1 MEFTKTLAIVTIAL
15 LIIAGVL
22 FVLLPTILATKLL
35 ASGGKNT
42 TLTFGAA
49 ISQFKNTTQTVLVHV
64 LPDRNTVLFN
74 LQDVNLVVLAVNGV
88 QAANLTHS
96 SSTGAGPVD
105 LVIAGLNFP
114 EVEIEPN
121 ATLNVTFVNMVSTQN
136 CDLIISTVNPSSVQN
151 SGVQISQNLGAILAT
166 PLLDEANLTQGTA
179 HVFTA
184 SVPAVTEDLW
194 YTSTCTP
201 SVYGHIGTA

>member
-15 LIIAGVL
+15 LIIAGAL
-22 FVLLPTILATKLL
+22 FVLLPSILATKLL

-74 LQDVNLVVLAVNGV
+74 LQNVNLVVLAVNGV

-96 SSTGAGPVD
+96 SSSTGPVD
-105 LVIAGLNFP
+105 LVIAGLDFP
-114 EVEIEPN
+114 EVQIEPN

-151 SGVQISQNLGAILAT
+151 SGVQVSQNLGAILAT
-166 PLLDEANLTQGTA
+166 PLLEEANLTQGTA

-201 SVYGHIGTA
+201 SVYGHIGT